1 MFGYY
6 YNHNLRKIVVAF
18 GSLFKDILVE
28 HKNPD
33 GGANIPIRVPITYAS
48 QEKFI
53 QRYLNPSSITDGT
66 RIENQLP
73 RMSYIMASV
82 APDASR
88 RRNRFSPILGKE
100 TVGAANTCTPT
111 GKAVYNEI
119 PVNLTFNLYIYTRHT
134 DDTMQIVEQI
144 MPYFV
149 PDHTIQLDLTEVNK
163 NIQIPI
169 VMASNSLNSSYDGD
183 FGNRRVNIS
192 SFSFLAKAYIFGKI
206 VDTTVIDQ
214 TAGIT
219 LGILNEYQ

>member
-6 YNHNLRKIVVAF
+6 YNNNIRKIVVAF
-18 GSLFKDILVE
+18 GSLFNDIHVA

-33 GGANIPIRVPITYAS
+33 GGNNLDIRVPITYAS

-82 APDASR
+82 APDPSR
-88 RRNRFSPILGKE
+88 RRSRFATTLGKE
-100 TVGAANTCTPT
+100 TVGIQGTCTPT

-119 PVNLTFNLYIYTRHT
+119 PVNLTFNLFIYTRHT

-149 PDHTIQLDLTEVNK
+149 PDHTIQLDMNEVNRS
-163 NIQIPI
+163 IQIPI
-169 VMASNSLNSSYDGD
+169 VMAANNLNSSYDGD

-192 SFSFLAKAYIFGKI
+192 SFSFVAKGYIFGKI
-206 VDTTVIDQ
+206 VDTTVISD

-219 LGILNEYQ
+219 LDILNEYQ

>member
-6 YNHNLRKIVVAF
+6 SNNNLRKLVVAF
-18 GSLFKDILVE
+18 GSLFNDIHVG

-33 GGANIPIRVPITYAS
+33 GGNDLDIRVPITYAS

-53 QRYLNPSSITDGT
+53 QRYLNPSSITEGT
-66 RIENQLP
+66 RIETQLP
-73 RMSYIMASV
+73 RMSYIMSSI

-88 RRNRFSPILGKE
+88 RRNRFSPLLQKQ
-100 TVGAANTCTPT
+100 TVGNVCTPT

-119 PVNLTFNLYIYTRHT
+119 PVNVSFNLYIYTRHT

-149 PDHTIQLDLTEVNK
+149 PDHVIQLDMTTVNK
-163 NIQIPI
+163 NVQIPI
-169 VMASNSLNSSYDGD
+169 VMASNNLNDSYDGD

-192 SFSFLAKAYIFGKI
+192 VFSFLAKAYIFGKI
-206 VDTTVIDQ
+206 VDTTVITD

-219 LGILNEYQ
+219 LDIKNEYQ

>member
-6 YNHNLRKIVVAF
+6 SNNNLRKLVVGF
-18 GSLFKDILVE
+18 GSLFNDIHVG

-33 GGANIPIRVPITYAS
+33 GGNDLDIRVPITYAS

-53 QRYLNPSSITDGT
+53 QRYLNPSSITEGT
-66 RIENQLP
+66 RIETQLP
-73 RMSYIMASV
+73 RMSYIMSSI

-88 RRNRFSPILGKE
+88 RRNRFSPLLQKQ
-100 TVGAANTCTPT
+100 TVGNDCTPT

-119 PVNLTFNLYIYTRHT
+119 PVNVSFNLYIYTRHT

-149 PDHTIQLDLTEVNK
+149 PDHVIQLDMTTVNK
-163 NIQIPI
+163 NVQIPI
-169 VMASNSLNSSYDGD
+169 VMASNNLNDSYDGD

-192 SFSFLAKAYIFGKI
+192 VFSFLAKAYIFGKI
-206 VDTTVIDQ
+206 VDTTVITD

-219 LGILNEYQ
+219 LDIKNEYQ